1 MPPICPN
8 ACWFPVLNYPN
19 FHLSERRV
27 QTLDEFNRQFLAGGP
42 VSDGVFDEFL
52 ANFTHMG
59 VIDRLCS
66 WLSVSRKSEILN
78 SVALGHIASTE
89 AGRDYLKSKDKD
101 AICRAED
108 GAVDVLKLLMHDDRK
123 RMLARAEIGQRGQIY
138 LKFLDMDLCLPLGH
152 KCFENTQG
160 RLTHEEIEQL
170 LSVETEGA
178 ASGLAQFAERFRE
191 EHVWQLD
198 REACLAWSAAID
210 RWIGKRRIAEL
221 GVPGTVIEALG
232 SSLRALGRRVP
243 EFDDATGF
251 SLHDMLSN
259 CAEAFHFV
267 GDRRAYGLAL
277 MELGALHVRTGN
289 ANVGVSAYRRA
300 ADELGREALDLKRVR
315 SDSDADACREDA
327 FACFAKL
334 GESGAPRASIS
345 TSVHNENSE
354 PRPPGRDDGLLGRA
368 EFDWLWAKAS
378 ERAASSQTF

>member
-1 MPPICPN
+1 M
-8 ACWFPVLNYPN
+8 
-19 FHLSERRV
+19 

-123 RMLARAEIGQRGQIY
+123 RMLTRAEIGQRGQIY